1 MALISV
7 IMSVHNGEKT
17 LKRAIDSIRNQ
28 TIQDFEFII
37 CDDVSTD
44 NTYKILNEYEEK
56 GFRFIILQNE
66 KNLGLAVSLNRCLEK
81 STGKYIAR
89 MDDDDISIPERFE
102 KQTEFLIK
110 NDEYA
115 FVSSNAIVFDGEK
128 DTEMNIKPEN
138 PTKKDLIKG
147 SPYLHPAVMFRREV
161 ILCVGGY
168 SNKDYAK
175 KRAQDYELFM
185 RMASLNIILNV
196 ITIVQTILL

>member
-1 MALISV
+1 
-7 IMSVHNGEKT
+7 
-17 LKRAIDSIRNQ
+17 
-28 TIQDFEFII
+28 
-37 CDDVSTD
+37 
-44 NTYKILNEYEEK
+44 
-56 GFRFIILQNE
+56 
-66 KNLGLAVSLNRCLEK
+66 
-81 STGKYIAR
+81 
-89 MDDDDISIPERFE
+89 
-102 KQTEFLIK
+102 
-110 NDEYA
+110 
-115 FVSSNAIVFDGEK
+115 
-128 DTEMNIKPEN
+128 MNIKPEN

>member
-56 GFRFIILQNE
+56 DFRFIILQNE

-128 DTEMNIKPEN
+128 ETGMNIKPEI
-138 PTKKDLIKG
+138 PTKK
-147 SPYLHPAVMFRREV
+147 
-161 ILCVGGY
+161 IL
-168 SNKDYAK
+168 
-175 KRAQDYELFM
+175 
-185 RMASLNIILNV
+185 
-196 ITIVQTILL
+196 

>member
-17 LKRAIDSIRNQ
+17 LKRSIDSICNQ

-37 CDDVSTD
+37 CDDASTD
-44 NTYKILNEYEEK
+44 NTYKILNEYEEQDS
-56 GFRFIILQNE
+56 RFVILQNE
-66 KNLGLAVSLNRCLEK
+66 KNLGLAASLNRCLKK
-81 STGKYIAR
+81 SKGKYIAR
-89 MDDDDISIPERFE
+89 MDDDDISVPERFE
-102 KQTEFLIK
+102 KQIEFLIK

-115 FVSSNAIVFDGEK
+115 FVSSNVIVFDDEK
-128 DTEMNIKPEN
+128 ETGMNIKPEV
-138 PTKKDLIKG
+138 PTKKNYIKG
-147 SPYLHPAVMFRREV
+147 SPYLHPAVMFRGEAIV
-161 ILCVGGY
+161 GVGGY
-168 SNKDYAK
+168 SNKDYVK